1 MRWSSAAF
9 STRSSST
16 SLRVKYSKSINFTLL
31 LLLCPEDPAS
41 SAFLYPRMPPVARD
55 TVTRVIASVQRHC
68 MAKHMEVEMQ
78 DCQNHERIKGTETGR
93 QLLRL
98 IEQWKE
104 GQRKVK
110 DCHKLEAY
118 SDCFKP
124 VLQTWNINI
133 RTQPKHPMSCT
144 WRDDTSDCNLQLRL
158 QKSSAKPWATESL
171 QEIATET
178 LQASRI
184 LLIRHISKSSLCQYL
199 FGSLAKG
206 ILTVISL
213 RRCSW
218 ISGKCSS
225 RSAKDGPMGLGHCE
239 SDAFALDYGIR
250 CVHYLR
256 HGGKTVVTFI

>member
-1 MRWSSAAF
+1 MYALVIGCVLNKEF
-9 STRSSST
+9 
-16 SLRVKYSKSINFTLL
+16 INFTTGEILQVHKL
-31 LLLCPEDPAS
+31 HVAAVAVPSRSSKLRFFVSSNAS
-41 SAFLYPRMPPVARD
+41 CSAW
-55 TVTRVIASVQRHC
+55 H
-68 MAKHMEVEMQ
+68 
-78 DCQNHERIKGTETGR
+78 
-93 QLLRL
+93 
-98 IEQWKE
+98 
-104 GQRKVK
+104 
-110 DCHKLEAY
+110 CHK
-118 SDCFKP
+118 SDCKCTEALHGKAHGSGNARLSKP
-124 VLQTWNINI
+124 RKNKGNWNWQAVAAIDWAMKRRAAESERLSQTRGLQRLLQTWNKNI

-206 ILTVISL
+206 TLTVISL

-218 ISGKCSS
+218 ISGKCSK
-225 RSAKDGPMGLGHCE
+225 RSAKDGPMSLGHCE

-256 HGGKTVVTFI
+256 HGGKTAVTFV